1 MQQSTTPVHQR
12 ASVSVRNIIRTSAV
26 ASVALAASL
35 AFIPQA
41 SADTAVIPFIRHAQ
55 STLYLDGSISQG
67 IRLNDCNGGEYQ
79 RWS

>member
-1 MQQSTTPVHQR
+1 M
-12 ASVSVRNIIRTSAV
+12 SVRNVIRTSAV

-55 STLYLDGSISQG
+55 STLYLDASISQG
-67 IRLNDCNGGEYQ
+67 IRLNDCNDGEYQ